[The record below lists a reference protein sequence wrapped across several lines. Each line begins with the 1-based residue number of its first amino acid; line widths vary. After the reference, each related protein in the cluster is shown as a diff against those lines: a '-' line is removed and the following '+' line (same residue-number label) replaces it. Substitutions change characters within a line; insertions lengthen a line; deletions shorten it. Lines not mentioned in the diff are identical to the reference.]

1 MKKLFRPL
9 VLGGVLLLAAGLVPV
24 MPATPARA
32 ATVTDA
38 NLKQMLEDLLREHPE
53 IILDVLRSHSED
65 VLDIAQAGAN
75 ARRKAALEAQ
85 WHKEVKNTPQKQISL
100 AGRPVKGNAAA
111 PVRIVAFSDFTC
123 HYCQQAT
130 RVLDEVMKKYGKN
143 VSLVYKHMPL
153 DEQGP
158 GMLAARY
165 FVAVA
170 AQSESKAWKFYDAM
184 YADRDRLL
192 LEGQKFVDEVCDRL
206 GLILFVDGARLGSA
220 LTSPECDM
228 TLKDLAALADC
239 FYIGGTK
246 NGLLFGEAMVIVN
259 PALQKDFR
267 YMIKHNGGMI
277 AKGRLG
283 GVMFLAAL
291 EHDDYFAWAKH
302 ANEMADLIRAGMER
316 AGIPFFQRT
325 TTNQIF
331 AVLTEEQNAA
341 LELDFAYERWAK
353 LEDGRVAVRFVTS
366 WATEAA
372 DCEKLASA
380 LEALA

>member
-9 VLGGVLLLAAGLVPV
+9 VLGGVLLLAVGLAPV
-24 MPATPARA
+24 MDTTPARA

-53 IILDVLRSHSED
+53 IVLDVLRSHSED

-100 AGRPVKGNAAA
+100 SGRPVKGNAAA

-130 RVLDEVMKKYGKN
+130 HVLDEIMKKYGKN

-192 LEGQKFVDEVCDRL
+192 LEGQKFVDEVCDKL
-206 GLILFVDGARLGSA
+206 GLDKDRLKKDAASDKTARIIAQDLDEQRVA
-220 LTSPECDM
+220 LTGAFTVLDTLRYQHRRGLSRRNRCCAVPDSVLKKPVVGVIGYGIRLARHRLLRQYVSCPIAPGDRHRSPQV
-228 TLKDLAALADC
+228 AFRVPGVAD
-239 FYIGGTK
+239 GHV
-246 NGLLFGEAMVIVN
+246 LLYPVMEFLFHSAGY
-259 PALQKDFR
+259 PAGR
-267 YMIKHNGGMI
+267 KHI
-277 AKGRLG
+277 LH
-283 GVMFLAAL
+283 LL
-291 EHDDYFAWAKH
+291 
-302 ANEMADLIRAGMER
+302 
-316 AGIPFFQRT
+316 
-325 TTNQIF
+325 
-331 AVLTEEQNAA
+331 
-341 LELDFAYERWAK
+341 
-353 LEDGRVAVRFVTS
+353 
-366 WATEAA
+366 
-372 DCEKLASA
+372 
-380 LEALA
+380 

>member
-9 VLGGVLLLAAGLVPV
+9 VLGGILLLAVGLAPV
-24 MPATPARA
+24 MDTTPARA

-53 IILDVLRSHSED
+53 IVLDVLRSHSED

-100 AGRPVKGNAAA
+100 SGRPVKGNAAA

-130 RVLDEVMKKYGKN
+130 HVLDEIMKKYGKN

-192 LEGQKFVDEVCDRL
+192 LEGQKFVDEVCDKL
-206 GLILFVDGARLGSA
+206 GLDKARLKKDVSSDKTA
-220 LTSPECDM
+220 RIIAQDLDDAKK
-228 TLKDLAALADC
+228 LKIDGTPC
-239 FYIGGTK
+239 FLV
-246 NGLLFGEAMVIVN
+246 NGLMVRGALSEPLF
-259 PALQKDFR
+259 
-267 YMIKHNGGMI
+267 
-277 AKGRLG
+277 
-283 GVMFLAAL
+283 
-291 EHDDYFAWAKH
+291 
-302 ANEMADLIRAGMER
+302 
-316 AGIPFFQRT
+316 
-325 TTNQIF
+325 
-331 AVLTEEQNAA
+331 
-341 LELDFAYERWAK
+341 
-353 LEDGRVAVRFVTS
+353 
-366 WATEAA
+366 EAA
-372 DCEKLASA
+372 VDIA
-380 LEALA
+380 LEAAR

>member
-9 VLGGVLLLAAGLVPV
+9 VLGGILLLAVGLAPV
-24 MPATPARA
+24 MDTTPARA

-53 IILDVLRSHSED
+53 IVLDVLRSHSED

-100 AGRPVKGNAAA
+100 SGRPVKGNAAA

-130 RVLDEVMKKYGKN
+130 HV
-143 VSLVYKHMPL
+143 LVYKHMPL

-192 LEGQKFVDEVCDRL
+192 LEGQKFVDEVCDKL
-206 GLILFVDGARLGSA
+206 GLDKDRLKKDAASDKTARIIAQDLDDAKKLKIDG
-220 LTSPECDM
+220 TP
-228 TLKDLAALADC
+228 C
-239 FYIGGTK
+239 FLV
-246 NGLLFGEAMVIVN
+246 NGLMVRGALSEPLF
-259 PALQKDFR
+259 
-267 YMIKHNGGMI
+267 
-277 AKGRLG
+277 
-283 GVMFLAAL
+283 
-291 EHDDYFAWAKH
+291 
-302 ANEMADLIRAGMER
+302 
-316 AGIPFFQRT
+316 
-325 TTNQIF
+325 
-331 AVLTEEQNAA
+331 
-341 LELDFAYERWAK
+341 
-353 LEDGRVAVRFVTS
+353 
-366 WATEAA
+366 EAA
-372 DCEKLASA
+372 VDIA
-380 LEALA
+380 LEAAR

>member
-9 VLGGVLLLAAGLVPV
+9 VLGGVLLLAVGLAPV
-24 MPATPARA
+24 MDTTPARA

-53 IILDVLRSHSED
+53 IVLDVLRSHSED

-100 AGRPVKGNAAA
+100 ACRPVKGNAAA

-130 RVLDEVMKKYGKN
+130 HVLDEIMKKYGKN

-170 AQSESKAWKFYDAM
+170 AQSESKAWTPCMPTATACCWK
-184 YADRDRLL
+184 
-192 LEGQKFVDEVCDRL
+192 
-206 GLILFVDGARLGSA
+206 ARSSWTRSA
-220 LTSPECDM
+220 
-228 TLKDLAALADC
+228 
-239 FYIGGTK
+239 
-246 NGLLFGEAMVIVN
+246 
-259 PALQKDFR
+259 
-267 YMIKHNGGMI
+267 
-277 AKGRLG
+277 
-283 GVMFLAAL
+283 
-291 EHDDYFAWAKH
+291 
-302 ANEMADLIRAGMER
+302 
-316 AGIPFFQRT
+316 
-325 TTNQIF
+325 
-331 AVLTEEQNAA
+331 
-341 LELDFAYERWAK
+341 
-353 LEDGRVAVRFVTS
+353 TS
-366 WATEAA
+366 WAWTRLV
-372 DCEKLASA
+372 CKRTPPVTRRPGSSPRIWMMPKS
-380 LEALA
+380 

>member
-1 MKKLFRPL
+1 MKKLFRLL
-9 VLGGVLLLAAGLVPV
+9 VLGGVLLLAVGLAPV
-24 MPATPARA
+24 MDTTPARA

-53 IILDVLRSHSED
+53 IVLDVLRSHSED

-100 AGRPVKGNAAA
+100 SGRPVKGNAAA

-130 RVLDEVMKKYGKN
+130 HVLDEIMKKYGKN

-192 LEGQKFVDEVCDRL
+192 LEGQKFVDEVCDKL
-206 GLILFVDGARLGSA
+206 GLDKAR
-220 LTSPECDM
+220 
-228 TLKDLAALADC
+228 
-239 FYIGGTK
+239 
-246 NGLLFGEAMVIVN
+246 
-259 PALQKDFR
+259 LQKDASSDKTARIIAQDLDDAKKLKIDGTPCFLV
-267 YMIKHNGGMI
+267 NGLMVRG
-277 AKGRLG
+277 
-283 GVMFLAAL
+283 AL
-291 EHDDYFAWAKH
+291 SEPLF
-302 ANEMADLIRAGMER
+302 
-316 AGIPFFQRT
+316 
-325 TTNQIF
+325 
-331 AVLTEEQNAA
+331 
-341 LELDFAYERWAK
+341 
-353 LEDGRVAVRFVTS
+353 
-366 WATEAA
+366 EAA
-372 DCEKLASA
+372 VDIA
-380 LEALA
+380 LEAAR

>member
-9 VLGGVLLLAAGLVPV
+9 VLGSVLVLAVGLAPV
-24 MPATPARA
+24 MDTAPARA

-53 IILDVLRSHSED
+53 IVLDVLRSHSED

-100 AGRPVKGNAAA
+100 SGRPVKGNAAA

-130 RVLDEVMKKYGKN
+130 HVLDEVMKKYGKN

-170 AQSESKAWKFYDAM
+170 AQSESKAWKF
-184 YADRDRLL
+184 
-192 LEGQKFVDEVCDRL
+192 VDEVCDRL
-206 GLILFVDGARLGSA
+206 GLD
-220 LTSPECDM
+220 
-228 TLKDLAALADC
+228 
-239 FYIGGTK
+239 
-246 NGLLFGEAMVIVN
+246 
-259 PALQKDFR
+259 
-267 YMIKHNGGMI
+267 
-277 AKGRLG
+277 KGRLKKDAASDKTARIIAQDLDDAKKLKIDG
-283 GVMFLAAL
+283 TPCFLVNGLMVRGAL
-291 EHDDYFAWAKH
+291 SEPLF
-302 ANEMADLIRAGMER
+302 
-316 AGIPFFQRT
+316 
-325 TTNQIF
+325 
-331 AVLTEEQNAA
+331 
-341 LELDFAYERWAK
+341 
-353 LEDGRVAVRFVTS
+353 
-366 WATEAA
+366 EAA
-372 DCEKLASA
+372 VDIA
-380 LEALA
+380 LEAAR

>member
-170 AQSESKAWKFYDAM
+170 AQSESKAWKFYDA
-184 YADRDRLL
+184 
-192 LEGQKFVDEVCDRL
+192 LEE
-206 GLILFVDGARLGSA
+206 
-220 LTSPECDM
+220 
-228 TLKDLAALADC
+228 
-239 FYIGGTK
+239 
-246 NGLLFGEAMVIVN
+246 
-259 PALQKDFR
+259 
-267 YMIKHNGGMI
+267 
-277 AKGRLG
+277 
-283 GVMFLAAL
+283 
-291 EHDDYFAWAKH
+291 
-302 ANEMADLIRAGMER
+302 NE
-316 AGIPFFQRT
+316 IP
-325 TTNQIF
+325 
-331 AVLTEEQNAA
+331 LY
-341 LELDFAYERWAK
+341 L
-353 LEDGRVAVRFVTS
+353 
-366 WATEAA
+366 
-372 DCEKLASA
+372 
-380 LEALA
+380 

>member
-24 MPATPARA
+24 MPATHARA

-53 IILDVLRSHSED
+53 IVLDVLRSHSED

-206 GLILFVDGARLGSA
+206 GLDKARLKKDAASDKTEDRRHALFPGQRPDGAGRPVRAFVRSGCGHRPGSGTLVLVARLYEDRLRDA
-220 LTSPECDM
+220 PPPVF
-228 TLKDLAALADC
+228 
-239 FYIGGTK
+239 FYPW
-246 NGLLFGEAMVIVN
+246 L
-259 PALQKDFR
+259 
-267 YMIKHNGGMI
+267 
-277 AKGRLG
+277 
-283 GVMFLAAL
+283 
-291 EHDDYFAWAKH
+291 
-302 ANEMADLIRAGMER
+302 
-316 AGIPFFQRT
+316 
-325 TTNQIF
+325 
-331 AVLTEEQNAA
+331 
-341 LELDFAYERWAK
+341 
-353 LEDGRVAVRFVTS
+353 
-366 WATEAA
+366 
-372 DCEKLASA
+372 
-380 LEALA
+380 

>member
-9 VLGGVLLLAAGLVPV
+9 VLGGILLLAVGLAPV
-24 MPATPARA
+24 MDTTPARA

-53 IILDVLRSHSED
+53 IVLDVLRSHSED

-100 AGRPVKGNAAA
+100 SGRPVKGNAAA

-130 RVLDEVMKKYGKN
+130 HVLDEIMKKYGKN

-184 YADRDRLL
+184 YADRDRLKKDAASDKTARIIAQDL
-192 LEGQKFVDEVCDRL
+192 DDAKKLK
-206 GLILFVDGARLGSA
+206 IDG
-220 LTSPECDM
+220 TP
-228 TLKDLAALADC
+228 C
-239 FYIGGTK
+239 FLV
-246 NGLLFGEAMVIVN
+246 NGLMVRGALSEPLF
-259 PALQKDFR
+259 
-267 YMIKHNGGMI
+267 
-277 AKGRLG
+277 
-283 GVMFLAAL
+283 
-291 EHDDYFAWAKH
+291 
-302 ANEMADLIRAGMER
+302 
-316 AGIPFFQRT
+316 
-325 TTNQIF
+325 
-331 AVLTEEQNAA
+331 
-341 LELDFAYERWAK
+341 
-353 LEDGRVAVRFVTS
+353 
-366 WATEAA
+366 EAA
-372 DCEKLASA
+372 VDIA
-380 LEALA
+380 LEAAR